1 MAGIAAP
8 LLQQTLARLAVAARR
23 LGLSDHD
30 WALAAGIR
38 PETLCRLRKRQD
50 CDLATLV
57 KIAGAVRCT
66 LALEARIQGEA
77 LVSKDGLMPGRVSIG
92 EERMLVELA
101 WREAFYR
108 RSPERARA
116 AWTALGPSFFMAGVA
131 FVSAQA
137 LPAGRDRLRALAEH
151 LHPGI
156 AVAKV
161 FARWVAAS
169 PLSPAHLLRA
179 IVSIAPDLAASAE
192 REAEPARQT
201 AATPAARPSAP
212 PEAGHATSTPAG
224 APPAAP
230 PREAGF
236 QTKNDAAAFMRRFVD
251 KLQRQGWT
259 VRTEVPQSYVND
271 RGRTVEGRID
281 VVAQKNE
288 RTVAYELDRAGARE
302 KSIVKLRAYRAATE
316 AYVVCRNGRALR
328 VDRGGELQQRGR
340 VAGADTRGGAERGR
354 RAGAGA
360 TPHAAAPALA
370 IAPAVARA
378 WERAAPSGGP
388 GRGLRRAGGSS
399 RARTPG
405 AKRR

>member
-38 PETLCRLRKRQD
+38 PETLSRLRKRQD

-101 WREAFYR
+101 WREALYR

-116 AWTALGPSFFMAGVA
+116 AWTALGPGFFMAGVA
-131 FVSAQA
+131 LVSAQA
-137 LPAGRDRLRALAEH
+137 LPAGRDRLRELAEH

-179 IVSIAPDLAASAE
+179 IVSTAPDLAARAAVDTESLNGPVTAPVV
-192 REAEPARQT
+192 RPA
-201 AATPAARPSAP
+201 AAPAARA
-212 PEAGHATSTPAG
+212 ATG
-224 APPAAP
+224 APVAAP
-230 PREAGF
+230 AELRPGAAGF
-236 QTKNDAAAFMRRFVD
+236 QNKDDAAAFMRRFVA

-302 KSIVKLRAYRAATE
+302 KSIVKLRAYRVATE

-328 VDRGGELQQRGR
+328 VDRGRELQQRGR
-340 VAGADTRGGAERGR
+340 VASGNASGGPERGR
-354 RAGAGA
+354 RARA
-360 TPHAAAPALA
+360 TPHAAAAA
-370 IAPAVARA
+370 VAVASAVARSG
-378 WERAAPSGGP
+378 ERASGGRRGVHASVP
-388 GRGLRRAGGSS
+388 GRGHGNGPARA
-399 RARTPG
+399 PG
-405 AKRR
+405 ARRR